1 VYTHDIQDVTEV
13 TEDRGDED
21 RVATDYMQDDGDGGE
36 QGASPVESETE
47 EESEPRITYN
57 QTQIRY
63 VTELF
68 VIKLYI
74 IPVWRIRDVYP
85 GSRIRLFSIP
95 DPGSSSKNLSI
106 LTLKKAKKWFLS
118 SKKYDPGCSS
128 RIPDLDADFLP
139 SRIQGS
145 KRHPIP
151 DPDPQHCIIRTVSLV
166 SLW

>member
-1 VYTHDIQDVTEV
+1 VYSHDIQDVTEV

-47 EESEPRITYN
+47 EESEPGITYN

-63 VTELF
+63 STELF

-85 GSRIRLFSIP
+85 GSDFFPSWIP
-95 DPGSSSKNLSI
+95 DPHQ
-106 LTLKKAKKWFLS
+106 
-118 SKKYDPGCSS
+118 
-128 RIPDLDADFLP
+128 RI
-139 SRIQGS
+139 
-145 KRHPIP
+145 
-151 DPDPQHCIIRTVSLV
+151 
-166 SLW
+166 

>member
-21 RVATDYMQDDGDGGE
+21 RVATDYMQDDSDGGE
-36 QGASPVESETE
+36 QGASPVESGTE
-47 EESEPRITYN
+47 EESEPGITYN

-63 VTELF
+63 STELF

-74 IPVWRIRDVYP
+74 IPVWWIRDVYP

-106 LTLKKAKKWFLS
+106 LTPKKAKKMV
-118 SKKYDPGCSS
+118 SK
-128 RIPDLDADFLP
+128 L
-139 SRIQGS
+139 
-145 KRHPIP
+145 
-151 DPDPQHCIIRTVSLV
+151 
-166 SLW
+166 